1 MKKRAI
7 AVSILSV
14 LFLLAAATPGQ
25 AQQPLRVKIPF
36 AFVADKVALP
46 AGEYLVQPARDGSP
60 AMIVQRIDVRAGSA
74 AILMTNAAQANDWKS
89 QSSPPPSNCKLT
101 GRWHSLD
108 PRTSSGWPSIRR
120 AKATPSAAF
129 LSPLM
134 TYGSAILRSCPKKS
148 TPFASMRHAPE
159 VPKKLLKGKIALVA
173 GATRGAGRGIA
184 IALGAADVGK
194 VFRPTSSRN

>member
-74 AILMTNAAQANDWKS
+74 AIVMTNAAQANDWKS
-89 QSSPPPSNCKLT
+89 QSSLVFRVYGERYFLSEMWT
-101 GRWHSLD
+101 AGERRGRQF
-108 PRTSSGWPSIRR
+108 RTSPIEKEL
-120 AKATPSAAF
+120 AKNETSHEVV
-129 LSPLM
+129 LM
-134 TYGSAILRSCPKKS
+134 ASLQEPK
-148 TPFASMRHAPE
+148 R
-159 VPKKLLKGKIALVA
+159 
-173 GATRGAGRGIA
+173 
-184 IALGAADVGK
+184 
-194 VFRPTSSRN
+194 

>member
-46 AGEYLVQPARDGSP
+46 AGEYIVQPARDGSP

-74 AILMTNAAQANDWKS
+74 AIVMTNAAQANDWKS
-89 QSSPPPSNCKLT
+89 QSSLVFRVYGERYFLSEMWT
-101 GRWHSLD
+101 AGERRGRQF
-108 PRTSSGWPSIRR
+108 RTSPIEKEL
-120 AKATPSAAF
+120 AKNETSHEVV
-129 LSPLM
+129 LM
-134 TYGSAILRSCPKKS
+134 ASLQEPK
-148 TPFASMRHAPE
+148 R
-159 VPKKLLKGKIALVA
+159 
-173 GATRGAGRGIA
+173 
-184 IALGAADVGK
+184 
-194 VFRPTSSRN
+194 

>member
-1 MKKRAI
+1 MRKHTI

-89 QSSPPPSNCKLT
+89 QSSLVFRVYGERYFLSEMWT
-101 GRWHSLD
+101 AGERRGRQF
-108 PRTSSGWPSIRR
+108 RTSPIEKEL
-120 AKATPSAAF
+120 AKNETSHEVI
-129 LSPLM
+129 LM
-134 TYGSAILRSCPKKS
+134 
-148 TPFASMRHAPE
+148 AS
-159 VPKKLLKGKIALVA
+159 LQ
-173 GATRGAGRGIA
+173 
-184 IALGAADVGK
+184 
-194 VFRPTSSRN
+194 

>member
-74 AILMTNAAQANDWKS
+74 AILMTNPAQANDSKS
-89 QSSPPPSNCKLT
+89 QSSLVFRVYGERYFLSEMWT
-101 GRWHSLD
+101 AGERRGRQF
-108 PRTSSGWPSIRR
+108 RTSPIEKEL
-120 AKATPSAAF
+120 AKNETSHEVI
-129 LSPLM
+129 LM
-134 TYGSAILRSCPKKS
+134 
-148 TPFASMRHAPE
+148 AS
-159 VPKKLLKGKIALVA
+159 LQ
-173 GATRGAGRGIA
+173 
-184 IALGAADVGK
+184 
-194 VFRPTSSRN
+194 

>member
-60 AMIVQRIDVRAGSA
+60 ALIVQRIDGRGRSA
-74 AILMTNAAQANDWKS
+74 AILMTNPVEKRDWKS
-89 QSSPPPSNCKLT
+89 KSCLVFRSY
-101 GRWHSLD
+101 GERY
-108 PRTSSGWPSIRR
+108 
-120 AKATPSAAF
+120 F
-129 LSPLM
+129 LSEM
-134 TYGSAILRSCPKKS
+134 WT
-148 TPFASMRHAPE
+148 
-159 VPKKLLKGKIALVA
+159 A
-173 GATRGAGRGIA
+173 GARSGRQ
-184 IALGAADVGK
+184 
-194 VFRPTSSRN
+194 FHTSPIEKELAKNETAHEVILMASLQEPKR

>member
-46 AGEYLVQPARDGSP
+46 AGEYIVQPARDGSP

-74 AILMTNAAQANDWKS
+74 AIVMTNAAQANDWKS
-89 QSSPPPSNCKLT
+89 QSSLVFRVYGERYFLSEMWT
-101 GRWHSLD
+101 AGERRGRQF
-108 PRTSSGWPSIRR
+108 RTSPIEKEL
-120 AKATPSAAF
+120 AKNETSHEVI
-129 LSPLM
+129 LM
-134 TYGSAILRSCPKKS
+134 ASLQEPK
-148 TPFASMRHAPE
+148 R
-159 VPKKLLKGKIALVA
+159 
-173 GATRGAGRGIA
+173 
-184 IALGAADVGK
+184 
-194 VFRPTSSRN
+194 

>member
-1 MKKRAI
+1 MRKHTI

-89 QSSPPPSNCKLT
+89 QSSLVFRVYGERYFLSEMWT
-101 GRWHSLD
+101 AGERRGRQF
-108 PRTSSGWPSIRR
+108 RTSPIEEEL
-120 AKATPSAAF
+120 AKNETSHEVI
-129 LSPLM
+129 LM
-134 TYGSAILRSCPKKS
+134 
-148 TPFASMRHAPE
+148 AS
-159 VPKKLLKGKIALVA
+159 LQ
-173 GATRGAGRGIA
+173 
-184 IALGAADVGK
+184 
-194 VFRPTSSRN
+194 

>member
-74 AILMTNAAQANDWKS
+74 AILMTNAAQANDWMS
-89 QSSPPPSNCKLT
+89 QSSLVFRVYGERYFLSEMWT
-101 GRWHSLD
+101 AGERRGRQF
-108 PRTSSGWPSIRR
+108 RTSPIEKEL
-120 AKATPSAAF
+120 AKNETSHEVI
-129 LSPLM
+129 LM
-134 TYGSAILRSCPKKS
+134 
-148 TPFASMRHAPE
+148 AS
-159 VPKKLLKGKIALVA
+159 LQ
-173 GATRGAGRGIA
+173 
-184 IALGAADVGK
+184 
-194 VFRPTSSRN
+194 

>member
-46 AGEYLVQPARDGSP
+46 AGEYIVQPARDGSP

-89 QSSPPPSNCKLT
+89 QSSLVFRVYGERYFLSEMWT
-101 GRWHSLD
+101 AGERRGRQF
-108 PRTSSGWPSIRR
+108 RTSPIEKEL
-120 AKATPSAAF
+120 AKNETSHEVI
-129 LSPLM
+129 LM
-134 TYGSAILRSCPKKS
+134 
-148 TPFASMRHAPE
+148 AS
-159 VPKKLLKGKIALVA
+159 LQ
-173 GATRGAGRGIA
+173 
-184 IALGAADVGK
+184 
-194 VFRPTSSRN
+194 

>member
-1 MKKRAI
+1 MRKHTI

-74 AILMTNAAQANDWKS
+74 AILMTNPAQANDSKS
-89 QSSPPPSNCKLT
+89 QSSLVFRVYGERYFLSEMWT
-101 GRWHSLD
+101 AGERRGRQF
-108 PRTSSGWPSIRR
+108 RTSPIEKEL
-120 AKATPSAAF
+120 AKNETSHEVI
-129 LSPLM
+129 LM
-134 TYGSAILRSCPKKS
+134 
-148 TPFASMRHAPE
+148 AS
-159 VPKKLLKGKIALVA
+159 LQ
-173 GATRGAGRGIA
+173 
-184 IALGAADVGK
+184 
-194 VFRPTSSRN
+194 

>member
-89 QSSPPPSNCKLT
+89 QSSLVFRVYGERYFLSEMWT
-101 GRWHSLD
+101 AGERRGRQF
-108 PRTSSGWPSIRR
+108 RTSPIEKEL
-120 AKATPSAAF
+120 AKNETSHEVI
-129 LSPLM
+129 LM
-134 TYGSAILRSCPKKS
+134 ASLQEPK
-148 TPFASMRHAPE
+148 R
-159 VPKKLLKGKIALVA
+159 
-173 GATRGAGRGIA
+173 
-184 IALGAADVGK
+184 
-194 VFRPTSSRN
+194 

>member
-46 AGEYLVQPARDGSP
+46 AGEYIVQPARDGSP

-74 AILMTNAAQANDWKS
+74 AIVMTNAAQANDWKS
-89 QSSPPPSNCKLT
+89 QSSLVFRVYGERYFLSEMWT
-101 GRWHSLD
+101 AGERRGRQF
-108 PRTSSGWPSIRR
+108 RTSPIEKEL
-120 AKATPSAAF
+120 AKNETSHEVI
-129 LSPLM
+129 LM
-134 TYGSAILRSCPKKS
+134 
-148 TPFASMRHAPE
+148 AS
-159 VPKKLLKGKIALVA
+159 LQ
-173 GATRGAGRGIA
+173 
-184 IALGAADVGK
+184 
-194 VFRPTSSRN
+194 

>member
-89 QSSPPPSNCKLT
+89 QSSLVFRVYGERYFLSEMWT
-101 GRWHSLD
+101 AGERRGRQF
-108 PRTSSGWPSIRR
+108 RTSPIEKEL
-120 AKATPSAAF
+120 AKNETSHEVI
-129 LSPLM
+129 LM
-134 TYGSAILRSCPKKS
+134 
-148 TPFASMRHAPE
+148 AS
-159 VPKKLLKGKIALVA
+159 LQ
-173 GATRGAGRGIA
+173 
-184 IALGAADVGK
+184 
-194 VFRPTSSRN
+194 

>member
-1 MKKRAI
+1 MRKHTI

-74 AILMTNAAQANDWKS
+74 AILMTNAAQANDWMS
-89 QSSPPPSNCKLT
+89 QSSLVFRVYGERYFLSEMWT
-101 GRWHSLD
+101 AGERRGRQF
-108 PRTSSGWPSIRR
+108 RTSPIEKEL
-120 AKATPSAAF
+120 AKNETSHEVI
-129 LSPLM
+129 LM
-134 TYGSAILRSCPKKS
+134 
-148 TPFASMRHAPE
+148 AS
-159 VPKKLLKGKIALVA
+159 LQ
-173 GATRGAGRGIA
+173 
-184 IALGAADVGK
+184 
-194 VFRPTSSRN
+194 

>member
-1 MKKRAI
+1 MRKHTI

-74 AILMTNAAQANDWKS
+74 AILMTNPAQANDGKS
-89 QSSPPPSNCKLT
+89 QSSLVFRVYGERYFLSEMWT
-101 GRWHSLD
+101 AGERRGRQF
-108 PRTSSGWPSIRR
+108 RTSPIEKEL
-120 AKATPSAAF
+120 AKNETSHEVI
-129 LSPLM
+129 LM
-134 TYGSAILRSCPKKS
+134 
-148 TPFASMRHAPE
+148 AS
-159 VPKKLLKGKIALVA
+159 LQ
-173 GATRGAGRGIA
+173 
-184 IALGAADVGK
+184 
-194 VFRPTSSRN
+194 